1 MQNYFPKTID
11 FSLALWYNNNVLK
24 RGHPHLKPSDQAKIF
39 QKSLKK
45 PLTNGSKCGI
55 IIMSKGQGKSTPYP
69 KTTNLFYNRKELMS
83 MSIKK
88 TQKQYFEEILGMLD
102 SEEHKDFI
110 KSRIEA
116 LDKKSTSRKPTAEQK
131 RNEENCEIIL
141 ANLEPSTLY
150 TVTDIHRMVSA
161 LADESFSYVNAL
173 VKKLKDNGSIERVV
187 EKGKAYFRLA

>member
-1 MQNYFPKTID
+1 
-11 FSLALWYNNNVLK
+11 
-24 RGHPHLKPSDQAKIF
+24 
-39 QKSLKK
+39 
-45 PLTNGSKCGI
+45 
-55 IIMSKGQGKSTPYP
+55 MSKGESVRLSQRQQ
-69 KTTNLFYNRKELMS
+69 NLFYNRKELMS

-131 RNEENCEIIL
+131 KAEDNCEVIL
-141 ANLEPSTLY
+141 ANMVEGTLY

>member
-1 MQNYFPKTID
+1 
-11 FSLALWYNNNVLK
+11 
-24 RGHPHLKPSDQAKIF
+24 
-39 QKSLKK
+39 
-45 PLTNGSKCGI
+45 
-55 IIMSKGQGKSTPYP
+55 
-69 KTTNLFYNRKELMS
+69 MS
-83 MSIKK
+83 MKK
-88 TQKQYFEEILGMLD
+88 HQKQYFEEILGMLD

-116 LDKKSTSRKPTAEQK
+116 LDKKSTSRKPTEEQK
-131 RNEENCEIIL
+131 KAEANCEVIL
-141 ANLEPSTLY
+141 ANMVEGTLY

>member
-1 MQNYFPKTID
+1 
-11 FSLALWYNNNVLK
+11 
-24 RGHPHLKPSDQAKIF
+24 
-39 QKSLKK
+39 
-45 PLTNGSKCGI
+45 
-55 IIMSKGQGKSTPYP
+55 
-69 KTTNLFYNRKELMS
+69 MS

-116 LDKKSTSRKPTAEQK
+116 LEKKSTSRKPTAEQK

>member
-1 MQNYFPKTID
+1 
-11 FSLALWYNNNVLK
+11 
-24 RGHPHLKPSDQAKIF
+24 
-39 QKSLKK
+39 
-45 PLTNGSKCGI
+45 
-55 IIMSKGQGKSTPYP
+55 
-69 KTTNLFYNRKELMS
+69 

-88 TQKQYFEEILGMLD
+88 TQKQYFEEILATLTND
-102 SEEHKDFI
+102 EHKDFI
-110 KSRIEA
+110 KGRIEA

-131 RNEENCEIIL
+131 KAEDNCGVIL
-141 ANLEPSTLY
+141 ANMVEGTLY

>member
-1 MQNYFPKTID
+1 
-11 FSLALWYNNNVLK
+11 
-24 RGHPHLKPSDQAKIF
+24 
-39 QKSLKK
+39 
-45 PLTNGSKCGI
+45 
-55 IIMSKGQGKSTPYP
+55 
-69 KTTNLFYNRKELMS
+69 

-88 TQKQYFEEILGMLD
+88 TQKQYFEEILADLTN
-102 SEEHKDFI
+102 EEHKDFI

-131 RNEENCEIIL
+131 KAEVNCEVIL
-141 ANLEPSTLY
+141 ANMVEGTLY